1 MRRSKRLT
9 VGLIWINFVISIF
22 FSIEIAMKSYA
33 FGLRRGF
40 SQSSWVIKV
49 EFFYQI
55 LLWTL
60 WILFIAKVNDEDY
73 QSEVN
78 IMSLGILL
86 RSLRVTAL
94 LNEMEIWRNFIR
106 TIVALLK
113 PFLNFSL
120 TLYSLYLIYA
130 SIGLEIF
137 GGAINKTFI
146 D

>member
-22 FSIEIAMKSYA
+22 FSIEIAMKAYA

-40 SQSSWVIKV
+40 SLSSWVIKV

-55 LLWTL
+55 LLWIL
-60 WILFIAKVNDEDY
+60 WILFIVKVNNEDY

-78 IMSLGILL
+78 ILSLGILL

-137 GGAINKTFI
+137 GGVIN
-146 D
+146 

>member
-1 MRRSKRLT
+1 
-9 VGLIWINFVISIF
+9 
-22 FSIEIAMKSYA
+22 MKAYA

-55 LLWTL
+55 LLWIL
-60 WILFIAKVNDEDY
+60 WILFIVKVNNEDY

-78 IMSLGILL
+78 ILSLGILL

-137 GGAINKTFI
+137 GGVIN
-146 D
+146 